1 MHTLFA
7 QFTDI
12 HGTAKGKLV
21 PLTHIESL
29 LLPGA
34 GFAGP
39 SIWGT
44 GLPRTGVD
52 SEYYGRADLNT
63 IQPMPWLPGYARV
76 VLNGYVAGKPFA
88 LCPRQILRKQVA
100 RLNERG
106 WTLNC
111 GLEPEFFLLQKS
123 VDANTK
129 DRGRSSA
136 CRMTGNGGMDGAAG
150 FLAGHAANHTAGYAA
165 NHAPDPGDNL
175 PKPSYDL
182 KSLLRQRAF
191 IEQLTQSLNA
201 CGLDVF
207 QIDHEDA
214 SGQFEINY
222 HYADALLA
230 ADRLMLFKIAA
241 RHIAEEQGL
250 LFSMM
255 PKPFANKPGS
265 GLHFHLSLADAAGVH
280 LMQDGQIDGEGD
292 PYGLGLSRTGYQF
305 LAGLLVHAPA
315 LTALCAPTVN
325 SYKRLLCAES
335 LSGTSW
341 APSTIAYGDNNRT
354 TVARVVAQRIEWR
367 LPDSAANPYLAL
379 AGVIAAGLDGI
390 ERELDPGVPLNQ
402 DVYEMSAQARQH
414 LPLLPQNLG
423 LACDALAADSILA
436 NALGSSFVGQFV
448 LLKRA
453 EWAEYSQQVSQWE
466 WERYLDWF

>member
-21 PLTHIESL
+21 PLKHIESL

-63 IQPMPWLPGYARV
+63 IHPMPWLPGYARV

-88 LCPRQILRKQVA
+88 NCPRQILRKQVV
-100 RLNERG
+100 RLHERG

-123 VDANTK
+123 CSAKDSANESVRSGANGCSGNMAGAASL
-129 DRGRSSA
+129 RG
-136 CRMTGNGGMDGAAG
+136 GHAAG
-150 FLAGHAANHTAGYAA
+150 FVA

-214 SGQFEINY
+214 SGQYEINY

-265 GLHFHLSLADAAGVH
+265 GLHFHLSLADAAGTQ
-280 LMQDGQIDGEGD
+280 LMDGGQGGDD

-305 LAGLLVHAPA
+305 LAGLLAHAPA

-354 TVARVVAQRIEWR
+354 TVARVVARRIEWR

-390 ERELDPGVPLNQ
+390 DRELDPGAPLNQ
-402 DVYEMSAQARQH
+402 DVYEMTAQARQH

-423 LACDALAADSILA
+423 LACDALAADSIMA
-436 NALGSSFVGQFV
+436 NALGSSFVAQFV
-448 LLKRA
+448 QLKRA

-466 WERYLDWF
+466 WDRYLDWF

>member
-21 PLTHIESL
+21 PLKHIESL
-29 LLPGA
+29 LSPGA

-44 GLPRTGVD
+44 GLPRTGSD

-63 IQPMPWLPGYARV
+63 LHPMPWLPGYARV

-123 VDANTK
+123 DDA
-129 DRGRSSA
+129 RSAGLGPAPFMARPGGYGTASVTHSA
-136 CRMTGNGGMDGAAG
+136 AVVCT
-150 FLAGHAANHTAGYAA
+150 
-165 NHAPDPGDNL
+165 DPGDNL

-182 KSLLRQRAF
+182 KSLLRQRTF

-222 HYADALLA
+222 HYADALTA

-241 RHIAEEQGL
+241 HHIAGEQGL

-265 GLHFHLSLADAAGVH
+265 GLHFHLSLCNAGGRQLMAAEEEAGSAGNT
-280 LMQDGQIDGEGD
+280 DKGQAQTSGR
-292 PYGLGLSRTGYQF
+292 YGLGLSRLGDQF
-305 LAGLLVHAPA
+305 LAGLLAHAPA

-325 SYKRLLCAES
+325 SYKRLLCAQS

-379 AGVIAAGLDGI
+379 AAVIAAGLDGI
-390 ERELDPGVPLNQ
+390 ERALDPGAPLNQ
-402 DVYEMSAQARQH
+402 DVYEMSAQAREH
-414 LPLLPQNLG
+414 LRLLPQTLG
-423 LACDALAADSILA
+423 LACDALADDAILA
-436 NALGSSFVGQFV
+436 GALGNGFVEQFV
-448 LLKRA
+448 LLKQA

-466 WERYLDWF
+466 LDRYLDWF